1 MQRRRANLLG
11 SLACALLIGYALYAQ
26 YGLHLEPCPLCIF
39 QRVAVICLGLLF
51 LIAALHAPGRIGS
64 RIYAALIG
72 IAALAGIGVAARH
85 LWIQSLPPDR
95 VPACGAPFEQLW
107 QVLPLRNVIE
117 TVLRGD
123 GECAKINWSFLGL
136 AMPAW
141 VLIACAIVGIWGVV
155 ANLRAS
161 RESR

>member
-1 MQRRRANLLG
+1 MSRRLANLLG
-11 SLACALLIGYALYAQ
+11 FAACALLIGYALYAQ

-39 QRVAVICLGLLF
+39 QRVAVIVLGVVF
-51 LIAALHAPGRIGS
+51 LIAALHGPGRTGS

-85 LWIQSLPPDR
+85 LWIQGLPPDR

-107 QVLPLRNVIE
+107 QVLPLRNIIE

-123 GECAKINWSFLGL
+123 GECAKINWTFLGL
-136 AMPAW
+136 SMPTW
-141 VLIACAIVGIWGVV
+141 VLIACAVVGIWGVA
-155 ANLRAS
+155 ANLRAA
-161 RESR
+161 RAPR